1 MKKKLTYGAI
11 ICSMILIIGF
21 GVIKYFYTSSDDEK
35 KSLKIYISLLNE
47 KKYEAMYD
55 MLSDKSKNKISKA
68 DFIARNKNIYD
79 GIEANDFKININS
92 VKKHGKESAVNLDM
106 SMNTLA
112 GKLNF
117 PNSIS
122 VIKEGNKK
130 DYRIVWS
137 SKVIFPNLEDDNK
150 IRVSKFKAK
159 RGNILDR
166 NGDPLAV
173 DGKVSEVGVVP
184 KKLGDKKDDSLQR
197 MSNLLEISMDDINK
211 KLSASYVKDDM
222 FIPLKVIAKDDK
234 RTEALLKI
242 PGVMINDKDARVYPL
257 GEAAAHLTGYA
268 QLINGEEL
276 EKYKNDGYSKD
287 SIIGKSGLEKIY
299 EKKLRG
305 LDGVEI
311 YIVDK
316 SGSRKN
322 TLLKKEVQNGTDV
335 KLTIDNSIQSL
346 SYDQLK
352 EDAATSVAMNSKTG
366 EVLALVSTPAYD
378 PNDFVM
384 GMSNDK
390 WKGLNEDS
398 KKPLYNRFQS
408 NSTPGSVFKAI
419 TAAIGLDNKTIDPNE
434 NKNISGLKW
443 QKDASWG
450 GYFVTRVKDYGGNSN
465 LLNAMIY
472 SDNIYFAKAA
482 LDIGK
487 DVFSDK
493 LKGLGLGETIPFEY
507 GMSKSQFAINNDIK
521 TEIQLA
527 DSGYGQGEML
537 LNPLHLASMYT
548 MFVNEGN
555 MINPYLEYKATPE
568 TKVWKSKIIS
578 KESADIVLRDMIQV
592 VENPGGTGHQAY
604 INGLSIAGKTGTAE
618 IKLTQQDTQ
627 GRELGWFA
635 AMTTN
640 HESNLLVVA
649 MAEDVKLR
657 GGSHYVVPKV
667 RKVFEM
673 LK

>member
-1 MKKKLTYGAI
+1 MKKNFTYIFI
-11 ICSMILIIGF
+11 ICSVLLITAII
-21 GVIKYFYTSSDDEK
+21 VMKYFYTNSNDDK
-35 KSLKIYISLLNE
+35 KSLSMYVSLLNE

-55 MLSDKSKNKISKA
+55 MISEESKRKISKA
-68 DFIARNKNIYD
+68 DFIARNKNIYE
-79 GIEANDFKININS
+79 GIEANNSKITINS
-92 VKKHGKESAVNLDM
+92 VKKNGKESIVNLDM
-106 SMNTLA
+106 SMDTLA

-122 VIKEGNKK
+122 VIKEGSKK
-130 DYRIVWS
+130 SYKIVWS

-150 IRVSKFKAK
+150 IRVSKIKAK
-159 RGNILDR
+159 RGSILDR
-166 NGDPLAV
+166 NGNPLAE

-197 MSNLLEISMDDINK
+197 VSNLLDISIDDINK
-211 KLSASYVKDDM
+211 KLSASYVKEDM

-234 RTEALLKI
+234 RAEDLLKI
-242 PGVMINDKDARVYPL
+242 QGVMINDKDARTYPL
-257 GEAAAHLTGYA
+257 GEVAAHLTGYA
-268 QLINGEEL
+268 QIINGEEL
-276 EKYKNDGYSKD
+276 EKNKQDGYSKD

-305 LDGVEI
+305 IDGSEI
-311 YIVDK
+311 YITDK
-316 SGSRKN
+316 LGSKKN
-322 TLLKKEVQNGTDV
+322 TLLKKEVKNGTDV
-335 KLTIDNSIQSL
+335 KLTIDNNIQSL
-346 SYDQLK
+346 LYDQLK

-366 EVLALVSTPAYD
+366 EVLALVSTPAYN

-384 GMSNDK
+384 GISNDK
-390 WKGLNEDS
+390 WKSLNEDS

-408 NSTPGSVFKAI
+408 NSVPGSVFKPI
-419 TAAIGLDNKTIDPNE
+419 TAAIGLDNKSIDQNE
-434 NKNISGLKW
+434 NKNITGLKW

-493 LKGLGLGETIPFEY
+493 LKGLGLGEIIPFEY
-507 GMSKSQFAINNDIK
+507 GMSKSQFAVNNAIK
-521 TEIQLA
+521 TDIQLA
-527 DSGYGQGEML
+527 DSGYGQGEIL

-568 TKVWKSKIIS
+568 TKVWKSKVIS
-578 KESADIVLRDMIQV
+578 KESADIVLKDMIQV
-592 VENPGGTGHQAY
+592 VENPNGTGHQAY

-640 HESNLLVVA
+640 NKSNLLVVA
-649 MAEDVKLR
+649 MVEDVKLR